1 MRRGRF
7 ISSVTDKKL
16 EYLDTVVPKSPL
28 IEDTQGVAGIIF
40 SDHPASQRTLCT
52 KKKPQSPLPSATA
65 EDTQHFCKENH
76 INKGTHTWVK
86 KWFFKKKKIA
96 SDLYCFTQELCS
108 RKNKIQPQQ
117 STVNFSN
124 HESILSFLAT
134 QLLCMDSKLDILL
147 VPLGQNYRTTV
158 LPQRISLLI
167 SIMILR
173 KSSSPS
179 SVTASVKLPAFP
191 VNVAFK

>member
-1 MRRGRF
+1 MATQYSLLSALDSVQPYVFFCQIPLNPSLERKNSLFCCVVFCGAYHKAPACFWSKVVYFQNLLRRGRF

-86 KWFFKKKKIA
+86 KWFF
-96 SDLYCFTQELCS
+96 
-108 RKNKIQPQQ
+108 
-117 STVNFSN
+117 
-124 HESILSFLAT
+124 
-134 QLLCMDSKLDILL
+134 
-147 VPLGQNYRTTV
+147 
-158 LPQRISLLI
+158 
-167 SIMILR
+167 
-173 KSSSPS
+173 
-179 SVTASVKLPAFP
+179 
-191 VNVAFK
+191 

>member
-1 MRRGRF
+1 MG
-7 ISSVTDKKL
+7 
-16 EYLDTVVPKSPL
+16 
-28 IEDTQGVAGIIF
+28 
-40 SDHPASQRTLCT
+40 
-52 KKKPQSPLPSATA
+52 
-65 EDTQHFCKENH
+65 KEMF
-76 INKGTHTWVK
+76 
-86 KWFFKKKKIA
+86 FFKKKKKA

-191 VNVAFK
+191 VNLAFK